1 MPYSIFIE
9 RKIKLKIL
17 FNERT
22 KLALMEV
29 LEKST
34 KNNIRIKAAA
44 VGCGKPA
51 YDLYADYVSK
61 DDIEVIIDGI
71 NFVVSKK
78 DERLCDGIEI
88 KYDKEVYNNGFYI
101 RSL

>member
-34 KNNIRIKAAA
+34 NNNIRIKVTA

-51 YDLYADYVSK
+51 YNLYADYVSK
-61 DDIEVIIDGI
+61 DDIEVIVDGI
-71 NFVVSKK
+71 NFVISKE
-78 DERLCDGIEI
+78 DQRLCDGIEI